1 MSVNDINRRRPGT
14 RPAGEND
21 LNYERRRQ
29 KRALDKKRRKRLI
42 IKRVNQHHLFL
53 AGAYLVVT
61 VVLMAANFFTPEK
74 SFSDQENRV
83 LAGRPALSFDSLVSG
98 DFMTDYESY
107 VADQFAWRNSWIH
120 LKLNIERLL
129 GKTESNGGE
138 RQNMK

>member
-1 MSVNDINRRRPGT
+1 MW
-14 RPAGEND
+14 
-21 LNYERRRQ
+21 
-29 KRALDKKRRKRLI
+29 
-42 IKRVNQHHLFL
+42 
-53 AGAYLVVT
+53 VT

-120 LKLNIERLL
+120 LKL
-129 GKTESNGGE
+129 KY
-138 RQNMK
+138 